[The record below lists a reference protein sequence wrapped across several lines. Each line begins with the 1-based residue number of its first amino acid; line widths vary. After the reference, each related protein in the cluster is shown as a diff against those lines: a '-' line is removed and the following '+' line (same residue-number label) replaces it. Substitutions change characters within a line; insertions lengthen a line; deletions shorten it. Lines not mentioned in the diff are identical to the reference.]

1 MSNGRK
7 SKENRGGGDSDIES
21 DADADMFDQMEE
33 NLQDT
38 TPLGEGVLQINL
50 GIPIIVACHKVDLI
64 THGEKAQFLE
74 NNIDFI

>member
-33 NLQDT
+33 NL
-38 TPLGEGVLQINL
+38 
-50 GIPIIVACHKVDLI
+50 
-64 THGEKAQFLE
+64 
-74 NNIDFI
+74 